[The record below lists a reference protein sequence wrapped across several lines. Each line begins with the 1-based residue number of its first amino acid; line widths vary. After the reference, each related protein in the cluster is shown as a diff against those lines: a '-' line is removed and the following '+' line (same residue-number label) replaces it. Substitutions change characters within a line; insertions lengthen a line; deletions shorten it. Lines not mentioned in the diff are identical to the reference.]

1 MIVKQII
8 SETIPSLLPSDT
20 VSKALNWME
29 TFKITHLPIV
39 LNDEFLG
46 LISETDILDIDNNKP
61 IIDNKLILNDFSI
74 FENQHIYD
82 AINIISDNKLSLLP
96 VLNRNKNYIGYII
109 LEDLLVALKQITSI
123 EELGSIIVLE
133 IAQND
138 YTLTE
143 IANIVE
149 SENIKIVS
157 LYTTTDIKTQKLN
170 ITLKFNT
177 DEVLP
182 IIKSFERYNYNI
194 KAVFSNNK
202 KSDEFYNDR
211 LDELLFYLNI

>member
-8 SETIPSLLPSDT
+8 SETIPSLKPSDT
-20 VSKALNWME
+20 VSKALYWME

-39 LNDEFLG
+39 LNDDYLG
-46 LISETDILDIDNNKP
+46 LISETDLLDIDNNKP
-61 IIDNKLILNDFSI
+61 IIDNKLIIKDFSI
-74 FENQHIYD
+74 IENQHIYN

-96 VLNRNKNYIGYII
+96 VISTDNKYSGYIV
-109 LEDLLVALKQITSI
+109 LQDLFIALKRITSI
-123 EELGSIIVLE
+123 EDIGSILILE

-149 SENIKIVS
+149 SENIKIIS
-157 LYTTTDIKTQKLN
+157 LHTATDTKTQKLN
-170 ITLKFNT
+170 ITIKFNT
-177 DEVLP
+177 DEILP

-211 LDELLFYLNI
+211 LDELMFYLNI

>member
-8 SETIPSLLPSDT
+8 SKTIPSLKPSDT

-29 TFKITHLPIV
+29 TFKISHLPIV
-39 LNDEFLG
+39 LNDDYLG
-46 LISETDILDIDNNKP
+46 LISETDLLDIDNDKP
-61 IIDNKLILNDFSI
+61 IIDNKLIINDLCILES
-74 FENQHIYD
+74 QHIYN
-82 AINIISDNKLSLLP
+82 AINIFADNKLSLLP
-96 VLNRNKNYIGYII
+96 VLDNNKSYLGYII
-109 LEDLLVALKQITSI
+109 LDDLLLAIKQITSI
-123 EELGSIIVLE
+123 DELGAVIVLE

-149 SENIKIVS
+149 SENIKIIS
-157 LYTTTDIKTQKLN
+157 LYTSINVKNQKLD
-170 ITLKFNT
+170 ITIKFNT
-177 DEVLP
+177 DDILP
-182 IIKSFERYNYNI
+182 ILKSFERYNYNI

-211 LDELLFYLNI
+211 LDELMFYLNI

>member
-1 MIVKQII
+1 MIVKEII
-8 SETIPSLLPSDT
+8 SETIPCLKPSDT

-39 LNDEFLG
+39 LNDDYLG
-46 LISETDILDIDNNKP
+46 LISETDLLDIDNNKP
-61 IIDNKLILNDFSI
+61 IIDNKLIINDFSI
-74 FENQHIYD
+74 IENQHIYN

-96 VLNRNKNYIGYII
+96 VLNIDNKYIGYIV
-109 LEDLLVALKQITSI
+109 LQDLLIALKKITSI
-123 EELGSIIVLE
+123 EEIGSVVILE

-149 SENIKIVS
+149 SENIKIIS
-157 LYTTTDIKTQKLN
+157 LHTTTDTKTQNLN

-182 IIKSFERYNYNI
+182 IIKSLERYNYNI

-202 KSDEFYNDR
+202 QSDEFYNDR

>member
-39 LNDEFLG
+39 FNNDYLG

-61 IIDNKLILNDFSI
+61 IIDNKLIINDYSI
-74 FENQHIYD
+74 TENQHIYD
-82 AINIISDNKLSLLP
+82 AISIISDNKLSLLP
-96 VLNRNKNYIGYII
+96 VLSNDNKYVGYIV
-109 LEDLLVALKQITSI
+109 LQDLLIALKQIISI
-123 EELGSIIVLE
+123 EEIGSIIVLE
-133 IAQND
+133 MAQND

-149 SENIKIVS
+149 SENIKIIS
-157 LYTTTDIKTQKLN
+157 LYTTTNIKTQKLN

-177 DEVLP
+177 DDILP
-182 IIKSFERYNYNI
+182 IIKSFERFNYSI
-194 KAVFSNNK
+194 KAVFSNNN
-202 KSDEFYNDR
+202 KSEEFYNDR